1 MNLARCLVRFDGAR
15 PWRVTSPPMRLHAQ
29 RRFIAGTALLAFLF
43 AIAFP
48 ALAVV
53 RQAVDPTAYAKICRI
68 DTGAVADSSGIPASQ
83 QNKIKN
89 AHCVLCVGTV
99 SPPPVISLAPV
110 VVSVV
115 PELILPVDRR
125 PLVVSDPA
133 VLQPLNPRAPPRA

>member
-1 MNLARCLVRFDGAR
+1 
-15 PWRVTSPPMRLHAQ
+15 MRLYAQ

-43 AIAFP
+43 VIAFP
-48 ALAVV
+48 ALAVA
-53 RQAVDPTAYAKICRI
+53 RQAVDPLAYAKICRI
-68 DTGAVADSSGIPASQ
+68 DTGVAGDTASGIPGSQ
-83 QNKIKN
+83 QSKLKT

-99 SPPPVISLAPV
+99 SPPPAISLAPV
-110 VVSVV
+110 VVSIV

>member
-1 MNLARCLVRFDGAR
+1 
-15 PWRVTSPPMRLHAQ
+15 MRLYAQ

-48 ALAVV
+48 ALAVA
-53 RQAVDPTAYAKICRI
+53 RQAFDPLAYAKICRI
-68 DTGAVADSSGIPASQ
+68 DTSVAGDVTSIPGSLQ
-83 QNKIKN
+83 GKIKA

-99 SPPPVISLAPV
+99 SPPPAVSLAPV
-110 VVSVV
+110 VVSIV

-125 PLVVSDPA
+125 PLVVSDPV

>member
-1 MNLARCLVRFDGAR
+1 
-15 PWRVTSPPMRLHAQ
+15 MRLHAQ

-68 DTGAVADSSGIPASQ
+68 DTGVAGDSTGIPASQ

-89 AHCVLCVGTV
+89 AHCVLCVGTA
-99 SPPPVISLAPV
+99 SPPPVVSLAPV
-110 VVSVV
+110 VIATI
-115 PELILPVDRR
+115 PELLLPVDRR

-133 VLQPLNPRAPPRA
+133 ALQPLNPRAPPRA